1 MLNKNDNFSAITYTI
16 AVLFPSNLY
25 KVRSP
30 MQNTKKLALAV
41 LVQTALISTAFAS
54 EQSESK
60 GFVEDAEGS
69 VLFRTGYLNRD
80 KTNYR
85 DNTTG
90 LEKQVDD
97 TSSAAQTAMV
107 KIESGY
113 TKGIVG
119 FGVGIIGDAS
129 FKLGDNNNAGNGM
142 IPQHPDGSAYD
153 HWARGGGI
161 VKARI
166 SNTEVRYGT
175 QVLDLPVLAS
185 NTARLVPEYFEGVLA
200 TSREINGLEL
210 TAGKFTKN
218 QYSDQIKSDGNELDR
233 AVVWGAKYKFNDALN
248 ASYFGTDIK
257 DRLDRHYVNANYKQV
272 LANNSSLT
280 YDFSGYHTKWDTK
293 ADGSAY
299 TYSHTTSDLTDLSN
313 NIWAISGTYNTGN
326 HNVMMAYQQNTGN
339 TGYDYGLGKGVGDG
353 NQTIYLPNSYLSDF
367 IGNDEKSVQLQY
379 TYDFA
384 GLNVP
389 GLSWTTAYVYGW
401 DIDVADLSNR
411 SQLIVDNATEREFF
425 NQVKYT
431 VQSGF
436 AKDAS
441 LRLRHSYYRASDEYQ
456 AGNYIGDTNEWRI
469 WLDIPVKFF

>member
-16 AVLFPSNLY
+16 AALFPSNLY

-69 VLFRTGYLNRD
+69 VLFRTGYLTRD
-80 KTNYR
+80 KKN
-85 DNTTG
+85 G
-90 LEKQVDD
+90 AAD

-113 TKGIVG
+113 TQGIVG
-119 FGVGIIGDAS
+119 FGVGVIGDAS
-129 FKLGDNNNAGNGM
+129 FKLGDNNHAGNGM
-142 IPQHPDGSAYD
+142 IPLHNDGAKDANGHVDAYD

-218 QYSDQIKSDGNELDR
+218 QYSDQIKSDGNRLDR
-233 AVVWGAKYKFNDALN
+233 AVVWGAKYKFNDAFN

-257 DRLDRHYVNANYKQV
+257 DRLDRHYINANYKQA
-272 LANNSSLT
+272 LANDSALT
-280 YDFSGYHTKWDTK
+280 YDFSGYYTEWDKEANTKLYSQI
-293 ADGSAY
+293 GSPNDSFDNSIFAFS
-299 TYSHTTSDLTDLSN
+299 T
-313 NIWAISGTYNTGN
+313 TYNTGP
-326 HNVMMAYQQNTGN
+326 HNVMVAYQQNFGN
-339 TGYDYGLGKGVGDG
+339 TGYDYGLGQNVGDG
-353 NQTIYLPNSYLSDF
+353 HQTIYLPNSYLSDF

-379 TYDFA
+379 TFDFGA
-384 GLNVP
+384 VNVP
-389 GLSWTTAYVYGW
+389 GLSWTSAFVYGW
-401 DIDVADLSNR
+401 DIKAT
-411 SQLIVDNATEREFF
+411 DNAGTMISDDEQEREFF

-441 LRLRHSYYRASDEYQ
+441 LRLRHSYYRAS
-456 AGNYIGDTNEWRI
+456 NYIGDTNEWRV

>member
-69 VLFRTGYLNRD
+69 VLFRTGYLSRD
-80 KTNYR
+80 KKN
-85 DNTTG
+85 G
-90 LEKQVDD
+90 VAD
-97 TSSAAQTAMV
+97 TSSAAQSAIV

-119 FGVGIIGDAS
+119 FGLGVVGDGS
-129 FKLGDNNNAGNGM
+129 FKLGENNHAGNQM
-142 IPQHPDGSAYD
+142 IPLHNNGAKDSNGHVDAYD

-185 NTARLVPEYFEGVLA
+185 NTGRMVPEYFTGTLL
-200 TSREINGLEL
+200 TSHEIKNLEIV
-210 TAGKFTKN
+210 AGKFTKN
-218 QYSDQIKSDGNELDR
+218 QMSDQIKTDADVKGNGLDR
-233 AVVWGAKYKFNDALN
+233 AIVWGAKYKFDDNLN
-248 ASYFGTDIK
+248 ASYYG
-257 DRLDRHYVNANYKQV
+257 LDSKNALERHYVNVNFKQP
-272 LANNSSLT
+272 LANDSSLT
-280 YDFSGYHTKWDTK
+280 YDLSAYHTKFDE
-293 ADGSAY
+293 AAN
-299 TYSHTTSDLTDLSN
+299 TYSQTTDNLSDRKND
-313 NIWAISGTYNTGN
+313 IWALSTAYNTGA
-326 HNVMMAYQQNTGN
+326 HNIMVAYQQNSGN
-339 TGYDYGLGKGVGDG
+339 VGYDYGQNADG
-353 NQTIYLPNSYLSDF
+353 FQSIYLPNSYLSDF
-367 IGNDEKSVQLQY
+367 IGNDEKSAQIQY
-379 TYDFA
+379 SLDFGKLGILP
-384 GLNVP
+384 GLN
-389 GLSWTTAYVYGW
+389 WTTAFVYGW
-401 DIDVADLSNR
+401 DIKVKDMTNDA
-411 SQLIVDNATEREFF
+411 QEHEFF

-456 AGNYIGDTNEWRI
+456 TNAYIGDTNEWRV